1 MCVRTR
7 PCTANV
13 HSGYTSQVETVGF
26 SSIVRGVQLQTDVDD
41 CGGVY
46 IAWRACIGCSNDA
59 WHVSSHLSETGGDGG
74 AKRTSVGCACGVFAA
89 AGCQVKLLSVDHC

>member
-1 MCVRTR
+1 M
-7 PCTANV
+7 
-13 HSGYTSQVETVGF
+13 
-26 SSIVRGVQLQTDVDD
+26 DD

-74 AKRTSVGCACGVFAA
+74 AKRTSIGCVVVGTCIGIVCVRAVNTVCG
-89 AGCQVKLLSVDHC
+89 L